1 MNLFK
6 RAQNALEQSVRAEDH
21 DEAVLNQSRFW
32 MRSIT
37 WGLVG
42 TTVFGVAW
50 LTFAKTEEVVIAS
63 GTLQPIGAVKEIQM
77 PVGGVAKEIL
87 VKDGDHV
94 NAGEILIKLD
104 TEISDQKR
112 VSLEES
118 LMLSKNE
125 LYLKNLEYSR
135 YVEQNQ
141 DSINTLLKRIQ
152 LEKEILIRY
161 ENLAKQGAAAEL
173 QYLKQR
179 NTVTETE
186 GQLRETRLQGLRNQA
201 IIKQQ
206 IQKVKGEI
214 SDLKSVITEN
224 RVTLRYQEL
233 RSPVEGLVF
242 DLKLTG
248 MGYTANTTET
258 VMKIVP
264 LNALEAKVEIPSA
277 DIGFVRVG
285 MPVDISIDSFPATD
299 FGVVSGRVQ
308 QVGSDALPPD
318 ASKQRNQYRYP
329 AIIKLESQKLEL
341 RDGQLLPLQVGMS
354 LTVNV
359 KLRKVSYL
367 QMLLGSFRDKADSLR
382 RL

>member
-1 MNLFK
+1 MKLFK
-6 RAQNALEQSVRAEDH
+6 RAQDVLEQGVKSPNH
-21 DEAVLNQSRFW
+21 DEAVLSQSRLW

-37 WGLVG
+37 WGLVS

-50 LTFAKTEEVVIAS
+50 LSLAKTEEIVVAG

-87 VKDGDHV
+87 VKDGDRV
-94 NAGEILIKLD
+94 KTGQILIKLD
-104 TEISDQKR
+104 TEISSQKR
-112 VSLEES
+112 ISLEEG
-118 LMLSKNE
+118 LMLTKEE
-125 LYLKNLEYSR
+125 LSLKDTELQR
-135 YVEQNQ
+135 FLEQNIG
-141 DSINTLLKRIQ
+141 SVITLAKRLE
-152 LEKEILIRY
+152 LEKEILERY
-161 ENLAKQGAAAEL
+161 QTLADQGATAEL

-186 GQLRETRLQGLRNQA
+186 GQLRETKLKGLRQQSV
-201 IIKQQ
+201 IKQAM
-206 IQKVKGEI
+206 QKLKGRI
-214 SDLKSVITEN
+214 SQLNADLTEN

-242 DLKLTG
+242 DLKPTG
-248 MGYTANTTET
+248 SGYTANTTET

-264 LNALEAKVEIPSA
+264 FNALEAKVEIPSE

-299 FGVVSGRVQ
+299 FGVINGTVQ

-318 ASKQRNQYRYP
+318 ASQQKNQYRFP
-329 AIIKLESQKLEL
+329 TVIKLDSQKLEL
-341 RDGQLLPLQVGMS
+341 RNGKLLPLQVGMS
-354 LTVNV
+354 LTANV

-382 RL
+382 QI